1 MKVKFLVLMLGA
13 AVMSITSGCATII
26 SGTSE
31 PVTIN
36 SSPEGATITQNG
48 IILGKTPTT
57 ISLNREANPVLEL
70 SKEGYQKQSVPLNTS
85 FNPWV
90 LTNVIWCM
98 SCVLST
104 TTDYATG
111 AAWQYAP
118 NHYYS
123 ILFLEGTTPSPSDV
137 KKNNAKAYI
146 INNYINIMKAL
157 NSGSWRNRTSD
168 SEKTTQQTDEYLEAL
183 SVLLEIPEKEK
194 PEALNKIKSISES
207 ANDILKFAE
216 DVVKAF

>member
-1 MKVKFLVLMLGA
+1 MKAKFLLLMLSA
-13 AVMSITSGCATII
+13 ALMSITSGCATMI

-36 SSPEGATITQNG
+36 SSPDGASITQNG

-57 ISLNREANPVLEL
+57 ISLKREANPVLEL

-90 LTNVIWCM
+90 LSNVIWCM

-104 TTDYATG
+104 TTDYASG

-123 ILFLEGTTPSPSDV
+123 ILYPEGTTPSPSDV
-137 KKNNAKAYI
+137 KKNNARAYI
-146 INNYINIMKAL
+146 INNYIDIMKAI
-157 NSGSWRNRTSD
+157 NSTSWQAPSAGQRN
-168 SEKTTQQTDEYLEAL
+168 DEYLEAL
-183 SVLLEIPEKEK
+183 FALLEIPEKEK
-194 PEALNKIKSISES
+194 PEAFKKIKLISET
-207 ANDILKFAE
+207 AKDIPIFAE